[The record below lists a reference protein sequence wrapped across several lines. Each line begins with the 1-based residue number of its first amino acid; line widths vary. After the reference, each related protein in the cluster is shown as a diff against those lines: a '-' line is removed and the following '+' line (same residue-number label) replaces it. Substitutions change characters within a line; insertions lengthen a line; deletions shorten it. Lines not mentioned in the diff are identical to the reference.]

1 MFRMTSA
8 EWTPGALQAGRQR
21 PILKWR
27 SVAQRAGLPGEH
39 RHVMPGIID
48 RLAAAETAAM
58 LADNRALLA
67 YHDAVGIGLDLD
79 RPTDSARGDRVLVVV
94 EPHQTGLR
102 HRGLN
107 RMEAVEWASWRH
119 QLAALG
125 FEGLPDRA
133 VGQLGMLVRL
143 GVGDASVE
151 QPGIQLV
158 VACHPQPRREE
169 TLTHQTDLVF
179 DLALLPA

>member
-1 MFRMTSA
+1 A
-8 EWTPGALQAGRQR
+8 PGALKADRQR

-39 RHVMPGIID
+39 RHVMPGIIE
-48 RLAAAETAAM
+48 RRAAAETAAM

-79 RPTDSARGDRVLVVV
+79 RPTDRARGDRVLVIV

-107 RMEAVEWASWRH
+107 RMEAVEWAGDRH
-119 QLAALG
+119 QV
-125 FEGLPDRA
+125 RA
-133 VGQLGMLVRL
+133 
-143 GVGDASVE
+143 
-151 QPGIQLV
+151 PG
-158 VACHPQPRREE
+158 
-169 TLTHQTDLVF
+169 
-179 DLALLPA
+179 